1 MINTNADTGKSGVSL
16 AKPENWNTEYEGKVS
31 DLFAHFKIR
40 VEDNGQAIV
49 IDAPEAGTAP
59 QMILTPEGWQWPI
72 ERENIEVVY
81 PGFTNWSQN
90 ATLDK
95 WNESKKDELV
105 YPLQ

>member
-59 QMILTPEGWQWPI
+59 QMILTPDGWMWPR
-72 ERENIEVVY
+72 ERESIEIVY
-81 PGFTNWSQN
+81 PGFKNWSRN
-90 ATLDK
+90 ATIED
-95 WNESKKDELV
+95 WNIVKVSDLV
-105 YPLQ
+105 YKAP